1 MQDATVVAAVDPDPK
16 RRESVSAMF
25 PGIRTEADYKRVL
38 EDQAVDAVVVATP
51 TRTHYEIVRDALL
64 ADKHVLCEKPLCE
77 ISAQAQELSELGRVR
92 KLALMVGHVFLF
104 NPGLVEV
111 KKLVDAGELGGLQY
125 MTANRTNLGPI
136 RSDVNA
142 AYDLASHDISI
153 FNWLLGSVPETV
165 CATGAAFLQPGVEDV
180 VFITLKYPANVF
192 ATIGASWLSPKK
204 VRQITVVGK
213 QKMVTWDDLELNTP
227 VAIYNKGANAKQEYS
242 DFGEFL
248 RVSTWEGDVRLPKV
262 DFDEPLKVQARYF
275 LEAIGKGK
283 VEHSDGFFALG
294 VVESLEAVAES
305 LRSDGTPVS
314 VQS

>member
-1 MQDATVVAAVDPDPK
+1 
-16 RRESVSAMF
+16 
-25 PGIRTEADYKRVL
+25 
-38 EDQAVDAVVVATP
+38 
-51 TRTHYEIVRDALL
+51 
-64 ADKHVLCEKPLCE
+64 
-77 ISAQAQELSELGRVR
+77 
-92 KLALMVGHVFLF
+92 
-104 NPGLVEV
+104 
-111 KKLVDAGELGGLQY
+111 
-125 MTANRTNLGPI
+125 
-136 RSDVNA
+136 
-142 AYDLASHDISI
+142 
-153 FNWLLGSVPETV
+153 
-165 CATGAAFLQPGVEDV
+165 